1 MGMAVKVKMLLA
13 VRGMTLKE
21 LCAKLEPPTSVQNI
35 SKKIKRD
42 NLTERDLTAIA
53 KACNATFKGGFVLND
68 TGTEIQ

>member
-21 LCAKLEPPTSVQNI
+21 LGAKLEPPTSVQNI

-53 KACNATFKGGFVLND
+53 KACNATFKGGFVLHD